1 MGFVLDCSVTM
12 SWCFADESDHYSDA
26 VLDLLSGTEALVP
39 SIWSLEVVNVLVVAE
54 RRKRINKSQ
63 AMRLVEL
70 LQSLP
75 VVIDASTAKRAMGP
89 IHSLA
94 REHELSSYDAAYLE
108 LAIREGLPLATRDDH
123 LIKAAKHC
131 GLEILSVQGH
141 PT

>member
-26 VLDLLSGTEALVP
+26 VLDLLLGTEALVP
-39 SIWSLEVVNVLVVAE
+39 SIWPLEVVNVLVVAE
-54 RRKRINKSQ
+54 RRKRINKAQ

-75 VVIDASTAKRAMGP
+75 VVIDISTPERAMGP

-94 REHELSSYDAAYLE
+94 REYKLSSYDAAYLE
-108 LAIREGLPLATRDDH
+108 LAMREGLPLATRDDQ
-123 LIKAAKHC
+123 LTKVAKRC
-131 GLEILSVQGH
+131 GVEILRE
-141 PT
+141 